1 MFKKF
6 VSLPNHSIRLCVKGK
21 ITNRGVEYGLEIP
34 AEYLFYGNEKAIQ
47 YIRRT
52 LNGVNE
58 NMTKKSFRKFKIQW
72 FKKKQKQNQKQKNLF
87 PYLCFVFSDLSAI
100 GR

>member
-6 VSLPNHSIRLCVKGK
+6 VSLPNHSIRPCVKGK

-58 NMTKKSFRKFKIQW
+58 NVTKKSFRKFKIQW
-72 FKKKQKQNQKQKNLF
+72 FKKKQKQKQKNLF